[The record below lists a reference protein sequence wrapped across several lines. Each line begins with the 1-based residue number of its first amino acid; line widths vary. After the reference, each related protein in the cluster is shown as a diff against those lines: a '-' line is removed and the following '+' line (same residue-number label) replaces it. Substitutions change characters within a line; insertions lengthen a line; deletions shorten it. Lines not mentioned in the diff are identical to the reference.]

1 MKNISTFVIA
11 LLIVGLFYI
20 ALPEKGYSGIAIPV
34 DWNDATVTPGDLDGI
49 TVTLTGFLV
58 LGPDVQNLSGPDYSA
73 APLSASTEVAE
84 YETGSD
90 WTATFSEPVENLL
103 LYIVFWRGV
112 AGGENPVTYSFNHP
126 FTVLSGLSN
135 STVSNGDTVLSI
147 PDNVFEDGIIQ
158 FDGPITSLTV
168 DTNSD
173 SGNNQGLTF
182 GLLDSPPIIIT
193 SVPTLSEGS
202 LLAMVVVL
210 GIIGC
215 IFVRKRQTT

>member
-1 MKNISTFVIA
+1 
-11 LLIVGLFYI
+11 
-20 ALPEKGYSGIAIPV
+20 
-34 DWNDATVTPGDLDGI
+34 
-49 TVTLTGFLV
+49 VTLTSFLE
-58 LGPDVQNLSGPDYSA
+58 LGPDVENLSGPDYSA

-84 YETGSD
+84 YDTGSD

-103 LYIVFWRGV
+103 LYIVSWRGL
-112 AGGENPVTYSFNHP
+112 AGGENPVTYSFNHS

-147 PDNVFEDGIIQ
+147 PDDVFEDGIIQ
-158 FDGPITSLTV
+158 FDGPKTSLTV

-173 SGNNQGLTF
+173 SENNQLLTF
-182 GLLDSPPIIIT
+182 GLLDSQPIPTIT

-215 IFVRKRQTT
+215 IFARKRQTT